1 MRAESV
7 IQHKFIMKS
16 LVFHFNVIYNI
27 MVCAAHTVIMAR
39 IRVPKT
45 ENEMKKLTVLI
56 LLIAV
61 IAVCCG
67 LLVACKD
74 DETSDPVAGSYKVK
88 VPSVTAPIGLADY
101 ALTIEWLDSDG
112 NPTEFIANRPT
123 VIVFPGV
130 GDYDDKFTTN
140 LDPDVYSTAGVLS
153 SSASNFHLKLSYYW
167 TRNFFN
173 IGVFHYEN
181 FADDTYA
188 NVNAKI
194 YSASRMTY
202 IKSDGSSV
210 TAAPSFNLTEAFVSA
225 WLKVNSSSLIGSTD
239 KKMMEIRF
247 TGVNVG
253 ANLALSCADYLE
265 EMYNAG
271 LIGSEYIPNRVD
283 ILNPYFSNVGDS
295 VVVDYREQ
303 TTLGSALTYNSTI
316 VEKLA
321 GYGVVMDMVESD
333 EYFYSS
339 YGENYTGIEEQTDGV
354 VWSEEGDSG
363 AYLRIKR
370 NVAYLEFRESFSS
383 KYPTTYVSEAYAA
396 DTAVLHWFLYTV
408 NGSDYTSIG
417 AQTYTDQRPVLD
429 GYNMTGVAASTSVKY
444 GVSAWTP
451 TVYLRAMRGV
461 TYEMKRY
468 NSSSSATSKFSDYT
482 MTGFQAESYQV
493 SDLTMEK
500 MYSVCGYIY
509 VSDDENS
516 PFVDLRRDHLLSGVT
531 VTLVAKE
538 SNGDGPTRNFTVTTS
553 SDGFYMCNIGR
564 ENLGYTVA
572 VSVEKPS
579 NRYATLTTTN
589 ENTSNYL
596 NVTRNSIFADS
607 GASVTMNST
616 DNTNFFVAIYNGG
629 LLKLF

>member
-1 MRAESV
+1 
-7 IQHKFIMKS
+7 
-16 LVFHFNVIYNI
+16 
-27 MVCAAHTVIMAR
+27 
-39 IRVPKT
+39 
-45 ENEMKKLTVLI
+45 MKKLFVLI

-61 IAVCCG
+61 IAACCG
-67 LLVACKD
+67 LLAACKD
-74 DETSDPVAGSYKVK
+74 DENNDPVVGSYKVG
-88 VPSVTAPIGLADY
+88 VPSVTVPEGLPDY

-112 NPTEFIANRPT
+112 NATEFIRNRPT
-123 VIVFPGV
+123 VIIFPGV

-140 LDPDVYSTAGVLS
+140 LDPDVYSSSGVLS
-153 SSASNFHLKLSYYW
+153 SSATNFNTRLSYYW

-181 FADDTYA
+181 FADDTYQ
-188 NVNAKI
+188 NVNSKI

-202 IKSDGSSV
+202 IKEDGGSV
-210 TAAPSFNLTEAFVSA
+210 TSAASFNLTEAFVAA
-225 WLKVNSSSLIGSTD
+225 WLKVNSEALKGSTD
-239 KKMMEIRF
+239 KNMMEVRF

-265 EMYNAG
+265 ELFNAG
-271 LIGSEYIPNRVD
+271 LIGSEYIPNRID
-283 ILNPYFSNVGDS
+283 ILNPYFANTGDS
-295 VVVDYREQ
+295 TIVDYREQ
-303 TTLGSALTYNSTI
+303 TTLGSALTYNSAI

-333 EYFYSS
+333 EHFYSS

-370 NVAYLEFRESFSS
+370 NVAYLEFRETFSS
-383 KYPTTYVSEAYAA
+383 KYPSTYISEAYAA

-408 NGSDYTSIG
+408 NGSDSSSVL
-417 AQTYTDQRPVLD
+417 AQTGTTQKAMLD
-429 GYNMTGVAASTSVKY
+429 GLNMTGVTTSTSVKY

-451 TVYLRAMRGV
+451 TVYLRAVRGV
-461 TYEMKRY
+461 SYEMKRY
-468 NSSSSATSKFSDYT
+468 NSSTSATEKFSAYT
-482 MTGFQAESYQV
+482 MTGFQAESYQI
-493 SDLTMEK
+493 SDLTMDK

-564 ENLGYTVA
+564 ENLGYNVS

-579 NRYATLTTTN
+579 NRYATLMTTN
-589 ENTSNYL
+589 DSTSNHL
-596 NVTRNSIFADS
+596 NVTRNSILADS
-607 GASVTMNST
+607 GASFTMNST

-629 LLKLF
+629 LLRLF

>member
-1 MRAESV
+1 
-7 IQHKFIMKS
+7 MKR
-16 LVFHFNVIYNI
+16 FF
-27 MVCAAHTVIMAR
+27 
-39 IRVPKT
+39 
-45 ENEMKKLTVLI
+45 VLI

-61 IAVCCG
+61 IAACCG
-67 LLVACKD
+67 LLIACKE
-74 DETSDPVAGSYKVK
+74 DEDNGPEVGSYKVR
-88 VPSVTAPIGLADY
+88 VPSVTAPEGLPEH
-101 ALTIEWLDSDG
+101 ALTIEWLDSEG
-112 NPTEFIANRPT
+112 NATEFIRNRPT
-123 VIVFPGV
+123 VIIFPGT

-140 LDPDVYSTAGVLS
+140 LDPDVYSTSGVLS
-153 SSASNFHLKLSYYW
+153 SSATNFHTSLSYYW

-181 FADDTYA
+181 FADDTLP

-194 YSASRMTY
+194 YNASRMTY
-202 IKSDGSSV
+202 IKQDGSSV
-210 TAAPSFNLTEAFVSA
+210 TSAASFNLTEAFVAA
-225 WLKVNSSSLIGSTD
+225 WLKTD
-239 KKMMEIRF
+239 SEALKGTGVEKMMEVRF

-271 LIGSEYIPNRVD
+271 LIGSEYIPNRID
-283 ILNPYFSNVGDS
+283 ILNPYFANTGDS
-295 VVVDYREQ
+295 TIVDYREQ
-303 TTLGSALTYNSTI
+303 TTLGSALTYNSAI

-333 EYFYSS
+333 EHFYSS

-354 VWSEEGDSG
+354 VWTEEGDSG

-370 NVAYLEFRESFSS
+370 NVAYLEFREAFSS
-383 KYPTTYVSEAYAA
+383 KYPSTYIAEAYAA

-408 NGSDYTSIG
+408 NGSDSSSVS
-417 AQTYTDQRPVLD
+417 AQTGTNQKAMLD
-429 GYNMTGVAASTSVKY
+429 GLNMTGVITSTSVKY

-451 TVYLRAMRGV
+451 TVYLRAVRGV
-461 TYEMKRY
+461 SYEMKRY
-468 NSSSSATSKFSDYT
+468 NSSTSATEKFSAYT
-482 MTGFQAESYQV
+482 MTGFQAEAYQV
-493 SDLTMEK
+493 SDLTMDK

-516 PFVDLRRDHLLSGVT
+516 PFVDLRRDHLLGGVT
-531 VTLVAKE
+531 VTLVATKTD
-538 SNGDGPTRNFTVTTS
+538 SPTRNFTVTTS

-572 VSVEKPS
+572 VTVEKPS
-579 NRYATLTTTN
+579 NKYATLATT
-589 ENTSNYL
+589 NTSNNNFA
-596 NVTRNSIFADS
+596 NVNRNSILTDS

-629 LLKLF
+629 LLRLF

>member
-1 MRAESV
+1 
-7 IQHKFIMKS
+7 MKR
-16 LVFHFNVIYNI
+16 FF
-27 MVCAAHTVIMAR
+27 
-39 IRVPKT
+39 
-45 ENEMKKLTVLI
+45 VLI

-61 IAVCCG
+61 IAACCG
-67 LLVACKD
+67 LLIACKD
-74 DETSDPVAGSYKVK
+74 DEDNGPEVGSYKVR
-88 VPSVTAPIGLADY
+88 VPSVTAPEGLPEH
-101 ALTIEWLDSDG
+101 ALTIEWLDSEG
-112 NPTEFIANRPT
+112 NATEFIRNRPT
-123 VIVFPGV
+123 VIIFPGT

-140 LDPDVYSTAGVLS
+140 LDPDVYSTSGVLS
-153 SSASNFHLKLSYYW
+153 SSATNFHTSLSHYW

-181 FADDTYA
+181 FADDTYQ
-188 NVNAKI
+188 NVNSKI

-202 IKSDGSSV
+202 IKQDGSSV
-210 TAAPSFNLTEAFVSA
+210 TSAASFNLTEAFVAA
-225 WLKVNSSSLIGSTD
+225 WLKVNSEALKGSTD
-239 KKMMEIRF
+239 KNMMEVRF

-271 LIGSEYIPNRVD
+271 LIGSEYIPNRID
-283 ILNPYFSNVGDS
+283 ILNPYFANTGDS
-295 VVVDYREQ
+295 TIVDYREQ
-303 TTLGSALTYNSTI
+303 TTLGSALTYNSAI

-333 EYFYSS
+333 EHFYSS

-354 VWSEEGDSG
+354 VWTEEGDSG

-370 NVAYLEFRESFSS
+370 NVAYLEFREAFSS
-383 KYPTTYVSEAYAA
+383 KYPSTYIAEAYAA

-408 NGSDYTSIG
+408 NGSDSSSVS
-417 AQTYTDQRPVLD
+417 AQTGTNQKAMLD
-429 GYNMTGVAASTSVKY
+429 GLNMTGVITSTSVKY

-451 TVYLRAMRGV
+451 TVYLRAVRGV

-468 NSSSSATSKFSDYT
+468 NSSTSATEKFSAYT
-482 MTGFQAESYQV
+482 MTGFQAEAYQV
-493 SDLTMEK
+493 SDLTMDK

-516 PFVDLRRDHLLSGVT
+516 PFVDLRRDHLLGGVT
-531 VTLVAKE
+531 VTLVATK
-538 SNGDGPTRNFTVTTS
+538 SDSPTRNFTVTTS

-572 VSVEKPS
+572 VTVEKPS
-579 NRYATLTTTN
+579 NRYATLATT
-589 ENTSNYL
+589 NTSNNNFA
-596 NVTRNSIFADS
+596 NVNRNSILTDS

-629 LLKLF
+629 LLRLF

>member
-1 MRAESV
+1 
-7 IQHKFIMKS
+7 MKR
-16 LVFHFNVIYNI
+16 FF
-27 MVCAAHTVIMAR
+27 
-39 IRVPKT
+39 
-45 ENEMKKLTVLI
+45 VLI

-61 IAVCCG
+61 IAACCG
-67 LLVACKD
+67 LLIACKD
-74 DETSDPVAGSYKVK
+74 DEDNGPEVGSYKVR
-88 VPSVTAPIGLADY
+88 VPSVTAPEGLPEH
-101 ALTIEWLDSDG
+101 ALTIEWLDSEG
-112 NPTEFIANRPT
+112 NATEFIRNRPT
-123 VIVFPGV
+123 VIIFPGT

-140 LDPDVYSTAGVLS
+140 LDPDVYSTSGVLS
-153 SSASNFHLKLSYYW
+153 SSATNFHTSLSYYW

-181 FADDTYA
+181 FADDTYQ
-188 NVNAKI
+188 NVNSKV

-202 IKSDGSSV
+202 IKQDGSSV
-210 TAAPSFNLTEAFVSA
+210 TSAASFNLTEAFVAA
-225 WLKVNSSSLIGSTD
+225 WLKTD
-239 KKMMEIRF
+239 SEALKGTGVEKMMEVRF

-271 LIGSEYIPNRVD
+271 LIGSEYIPNRID
-283 ILNPYFSNVGDS
+283 ILNPYFANTGDS
-295 VVVDYREQ
+295 TIVDYREQ
-303 TTLGSALTYNSTI
+303 TTLGSALTYNSAI

-333 EYFYSS
+333 EHFYSS

-354 VWSEEGDSG
+354 VWTEEGDSG

-370 NVAYLEFRESFSS
+370 NVAYLEFREAFSS
-383 KYPTTYVSEAYAA
+383 KYPSTYIAEAYAA

-408 NGSDYTSIG
+408 NGSDSSSVS
-417 AQTYTDQRPVLD
+417 AQTGTNQKAMLD
-429 GYNMTGVAASTSVKY
+429 GLNMTGVITSTSVKY

-451 TVYLRAMRGV
+451 TVYLRAVRGV
-461 TYEMKRY
+461 SYEMKRY
-468 NSSSSATSKFSDYT
+468 NSSTSATEKFSAYT
-482 MTGFQAESYQV
+482 MTGFQAEAYQV
-493 SDLTMEK
+493 SDLTMDK

-516 PFVDLRRDHLLSGVT
+516 PFVDLRRDHLLGGVT
-531 VTLVAKE
+531 VTLVATKTD
-538 SNGDGPTRNFTVTTS
+538 SPTRNFTVTTS

-572 VSVEKPS
+572 VTVEKPS
-579 NRYATLTTTN
+579 NKYATLATT
-589 ENTSNYL
+589 NTSNNNFA
-596 NVTRNSIFADS
+596 NVNRNSILTDS

-629 LLKLF
+629 LLRLF

>member
-1 MRAESV
+1 
-7 IQHKFIMKS
+7 MKR
-16 LVFHFNVIYNI
+16 FF
-27 MVCAAHTVIMAR
+27 
-39 IRVPKT
+39 
-45 ENEMKKLTVLI
+45 VLI

-61 IAVCCG
+61 IAACCG
-67 LLVACKD
+67 LLIACKD
-74 DETSDPVAGSYKVK
+74 DEDNGPEVGSYKVR
-88 VPSVTAPIGLADY
+88 VPSVTAPEGLPEH
-101 ALTIEWLDSDG
+101 ALTIEWLDSEG
-112 NPTEFIANRPT
+112 NATEFIRNRPT
-123 VIVFPGV
+123 VIIFSGT

-140 LDPDVYSTAGVLS
+140 LDPDVYSTSGVLS
-153 SSASNFHLKLSYYW
+153 SSATNFHTSLSYYW

-181 FADDTYA
+181 FADDTYQ
-188 NVNAKI
+188 NVNSKI

-202 IKSDGSSV
+202 IKQDGSSV
-210 TAAPSFNLTEAFVSA
+210 TSAASFNLTEAFVAA
-225 WLKVNSSSLIGSTD
+225 WLKVNSEALKGSTD
-239 KKMMEIRF
+239 KNMMEVRF

-271 LIGSEYIPNRVD
+271 LIGSEYIPNRID
-283 ILNPYFSNVGDS
+283 ILNPYFANTGDS
-295 VVVDYREQ
+295 TIVDYREQ
-303 TTLGSALTYNSTI
+303 TTLGSALTYNSAI

-333 EYFYSS
+333 EHFYSS

-354 VWSEEGDSG
+354 VWTEEGDSG

-370 NVAYLEFRESFSS
+370 NVAYLEFREAFSS
-383 KYPTTYVSEAYAA
+383 KYPSTYIAEAYAA

-408 NGSDYTSIG
+408 NGSDSSSVS
-417 AQTYTDQRPVLD
+417 AQTGTNQKAMLD
-429 GYNMTGVAASTSVKY
+429 GLNMTGVITSTSVKY

-451 TVYLRAMRGV
+451 TVYLRAVRGV

-468 NSSSSATSKFSDYT
+468 NSSTSATEKFSAYT
-482 MTGFQAESYQV
+482 MTGFQAEAYQV
-493 SDLTMEK
+493 SDLTMDK

-516 PFVDLRRDHLLSGVT
+516 PFVDLRRDHLLGGVT
-531 VTLVAKE
+531 VTLVATK
-538 SNGDGPTRNFTVTTS
+538 SDSPTRNFTVTTS

-572 VSVEKPS
+572 VTVEKPS
-579 NRYATLTTTN
+579 NRYATLATT
-589 ENTSNYL
+589 NTSNNNFA
-596 NVTRNSIFADS
+596 NVNRNSILTDS

-629 LLKLF
+629 LLRLF